1 MISIRHCGIADF
13 DADMNLQKPDLADD
27 ILLFQT
33 LHLDMIGL
41 YQ

>member
-1 MISIRHCGIADF
+1 
-13 DADMNLQKPDLADD
+13 MNLQKPDLADD